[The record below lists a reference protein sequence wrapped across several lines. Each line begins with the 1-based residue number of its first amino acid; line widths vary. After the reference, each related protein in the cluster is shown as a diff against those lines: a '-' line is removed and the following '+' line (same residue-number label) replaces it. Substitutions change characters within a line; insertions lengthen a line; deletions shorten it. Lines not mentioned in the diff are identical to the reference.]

1 MSLPFGM
8 ASSSSRLADHSD
20 DAERAKAQRLGERL
34 VACGKLTPADL
45 ERALEAQQQLGGML
59 GQVLV
64 RLGLVAELDVAQVL
78 AEQLGVELVR
88 REAFPATAP
97 ALGRLNPSFLIANR
111 VLPLGPVEETERF
124 AAAVPQDTRLAH
136 ALRLALGRPVRL
148 CLGLESEIEAT
159 LEAWFLAPEE
169 EGETGGVGDGEA
181 VSEFVEHLRDLASE
195 APVIQRVNQLF
206 ARAVELGASDIH
218 IEPFEDAFVVRCRVD
233 GVLRVIDEPPRELA
247 PAIVSRIKLLSRL
260 NIAERRLPQDGRM
273 KIRVHGHELDV
284 RVSTVPTAHGESVV
298 MRLLERNL
306 ALLALDALGFEEDI
320 LAQVRALL
328 GMPHGIFLVTGPTGS
343 GKTTTLYAALRALDA
358 TELKILTVEDP
369 VEYQIPW
376 INQVQVQ
383 PQIDLTFANVLRSFL
398 RQDPDVIMV
407 GEMRDGETAQIAVQA
422 ALTGH
427 LVLSTLHTNTAAGAV
442 VRLHDMGVER
452 YLITSSVIGIMA
464 QRLVRALCPA
474 CRAPVPPER
483 RQAVAEV
490 LGLPLP
496 GDATLFEPVGCPACR
511 GSGYRGRRAIHELL
525 VFDRAVKQAILAG
538 ADADAIDAAAVG
550 KRSLLQDGARKVF
563 RGITS
568 AEEVLRVARAQD

>member
-1 MSLPFGM
+1 MAFSAPSLTDP
-8 ASSSSRLADHSD
+8 LAGDS
-20 DAERAKAQRLGERL
+20 EAKAPRLGELLLAR
-34 VACGKLTPADL
+34 GKLTPADL
-45 ERALEAQQQLGGML
+45 ERALEAQQQLGGLL

-64 RLGLVAELDVAQVL
+64 RLGLVAELDVAQAL

-88 REAFPATAP
+88 REAFPAEAP
-97 ALGRLNPSFLIANR
+97 SLGRLNPSFLIANR
-111 VLPLGPVEETERF
+111 VLPLGPVEETDRF
-124 AAAVPQDTRLAH
+124 VAAVPQDARLAH
-136 ALRLALGRPVRL
+136 ALRLALGRPVQL

-169 EGETGGVGDGEA
+169 EGEPGGVGDGEA

-195 APVIQRVNQLF
+195 APVIQRVNQIF

-218 IEPFEDAFVVRCRVD
+218 IEPFEEAFVVRCRVD

-273 KIRVHGHELDV
+273 KTRVHGHELDV
-284 RVSTVPTAHGESVV
+284 RVSTIPTAHGESVV

-306 ALLALDALGFEEDI
+306 ELLALDALGFEEDI
-320 LAQVRALL
+320 LAQVRVLL

-464 QRLVRALCPA
+464 QRLVRALCTA

-483 RQAVAEV
+483 QQAVANL

-496 GDATLFEPVGCPACR
+496 ADATLFEPVGCPVCR

-525 VFDRAVKQAILAG
+525 VLDRAVKQAILAG
-538 ADADAIDAAAVG
+538 ADADAIDVAATG

>member
-1 MSLPFGM
+1 M
-8 ASSSSRLADHSD
+8 AFSAPGLTDPLAGES
-20 DAERAKAQRLGERL
+20 EAKVPRLGELLLAR
-34 VACGKLTPADL
+34 GKLTPADL
-45 ERALEAQQQLGGML
+45 ERALEAQQQLGGLL

-64 RLGLVAELDVAQVL
+64 RLGLVAELDVAQAL

-88 REAFPATAP
+88 REAFPAEAP
-97 ALGRLNPSFLIANR
+97 PLGRLNPSFLIANR
-111 VLPLGPVEETERF
+111 VLPLGPVEETDRF
-124 AAAVPQDTRLAH
+124 VAAVPQDARLAH

-169 EGETGGVGDGEA
+169 EGEAGGAGDGEA

-195 APVIQRVNQLF
+195 APVIQRVNQIF

-218 IEPFEDAFVVRCRVD
+218 IEPFEEAFVVRCRVD

-273 KIRVHGHELDV
+273 KTRVHGHELDV

-306 ALLALDALGFEEDI
+306 ELLALDALGFEEDI

-358 TELKILTVEDP
+358 TGLKILTVEDP

-483 RQAVAEV
+483 RQAVADA

-496 GDATLFEPVGCPACR
+496 GDATLFEPVGCPVCR

-525 VFDRAVKQAILAG
+525 VLDRAVKQAILAG

>member
-1 MSLPFGM
+1 MV
-8 ASSSSRLADHSD
+8 SSSLRLADSHGQ
-20 DAERAKAQRLGERL
+20 RAKEQRLGELLIAR
-34 VACGKLTPADL
+34 GKLTPADL
-45 ERALEAQQQLGGML
+45 ERALEAQQQLGGL
-59 GQVLV
+59 IGQVLV
-64 RLGLVAELDVAQVL
+64 RLGLVAEPDVAQTL

-88 REAFPATAP
+88 RDAFPAEAP

-124 AAAVPQDTRLAH
+124 AAAMPQDTRLAH

-159 LEAWFLAPEE
+159 LESWFLAPAQ
-169 EGETGGVGDGEA
+169 EGESGGVEDGEA

-206 ARAVELGASDIH
+206 ALAVDLGASDIH

-247 PAIVSRIKLLSRL
+247 PAIISRIKLLSRL

-306 ALLALDALGFEEDI
+306 ALLSLDALGFEEDI

-383 PQIDLTFANVLRSFL
+383 TQIDLTFANVLRSFL

-483 RQAVAEV
+483 QRAVAEA

-496 GDATLFEPVGCPACR
+496 PDATLFEPVGCPACR

-525 VFDRAVKQAILAG
+525 LLDRAVKQAVLAG